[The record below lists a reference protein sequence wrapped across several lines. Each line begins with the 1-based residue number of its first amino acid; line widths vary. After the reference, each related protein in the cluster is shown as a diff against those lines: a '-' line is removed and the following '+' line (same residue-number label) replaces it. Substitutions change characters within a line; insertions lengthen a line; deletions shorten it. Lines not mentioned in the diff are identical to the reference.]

1 MLVQLNQKD
10 QRSPSKKPT
19 SNGWKGTTP
28 TLGKS
33 ISMETESQYIILK
46 KLEYSLVSLNE
57 LRRTHTWYSLG
68 RHQHNYK

>member
-33 ISMETESQYIILK
+33 ISMETESQYIYYFEKVGI
-46 KLEYSLVSLNE
+46 
-57 LRRTHTWYSLG
+57 
-68 RHQHNYK
+68 